1 MQKTKE
7 PIYLPLSNE
16 ALKWMPEREDKAADD
31 PVFNLPSNIN
41 QYLRPWAEA
50 AGITKRFTFS
60 HRPAYIRDHDA
71 DARCGSLYRIEA
83 AWPYLR
89 ENDTGV
95 RQNHQPEKKT
105 KQSIWLTAYSTD
117 VVIHVKFN
125 LR

>member
-50 AGITKRFTFS
+50 AGITKRLLS

-95 RQNHQPEKKT
+95 RQNHQPEKRRSS
-105 KQSIWLTAYSTD
+105 Q
-117 VVIHVKFN
+117 FG
-125 LR
+125 

>member
-50 AGITKRFTFS
+50 AGITKRLLFTPPGIHS
-60 HRPAYIRDHDA
+60 RP
-71 DARCGSLYRIEA
+71 
-83 AWPYLR
+83 
-89 ENDTGV
+89 
-95 RQNHQPEKKT
+95 
-105 KQSIWLTAYSTD
+105 
-117 VVIHVKFN
+117 
-125 LR
+125 